1 MQAPVAEHE
10 FALSPRNSPA
20 RSKGWTLIRTRG
32 GHNVWKSPD
41 GSQTLAIP
49 RHEQTQ
55 TDQRTFDAIASR
67 EGRWWLVRV
76 PALDAVTQARSIK
89 EVSVMATDLVAALL
103 DVDDHEVIVNV
114 TYELPA
120 TVANTWAEAEAGAV
134 LGLSKQ
140 RVQQLAS

>member
-49 RHEQTQ
+49 RHDTV
-55 TDQRTFDAIASR
+55 TK
-67 EGRWWLVRV
+67 GVVR
-76 PALDAVTQARSIK
+76 Q
-89 EVSVMATDLVAALL
+89 VMKSQ
-103 DVDDHEVIVNV
+103 
-114 TYELPA
+114 P
-120 TVANTWAEAEAGAV
+120 GAPK
-134 LGLSKQ
+134 SWN
-140 RVQQLAS
+140 